1 MPGRLW
7 SDVYMATPLTFSGP
21 STRGSPALVRGGRLR
36 VDAMS
41 LSPLV
46 VLRLLGCEGESVGDA
61 ALGEFDLESVFALRL
76 RTVQSRLRGLA
87 EYLLVYGFAMQSFL
101 RLERPPGLGAYASQG
116 NADKDQLAAADL
128 GHDCRR
134 RKGKL

>member
-21 STRGSPALVRGGRLR
+21 STRGSPALVRGGRLS
-36 VDAMS
+36 VEAMC

-61 ALGEFDLESVFALRL
+61 ALGKFDLESVLALRL
-76 RTVQSRLRGLA
+76 RTVQSRLRRLA
-87 EYLLVYGFAMQSFL
+87 KCFLVYGLAMQCSL
-101 RLERPPGLGAYASQG
+101 CLE
-116 NADKDQLAAADL
+116 
-128 GHDCRR
+128 
-134 RKGKL
+134 